1 MMISTDVVVIG
12 GGAAGLHAA
21 NEAAKWGAQVHL
33 IDENH
38 RPGGQL
44 FKQIHKFFGSHRHYA
59 GIRGLTIGQRLL
71 QETAANGVHVLLD
84 SYVFEL
90 ASKAVGIVQDNVK
103 FDWIQAKAII
113 LCCGASEKMIMFP
126 GWTLPGV
133 MGAGAAQTLINVH
146 RVLPGKKF
154 LMVGSGNVGLVVAY
168 QILQAGG
175 EVVAILEA
183 LPHVGGWQVHA
194 AKVQRLGVPLQL
206 SHSILAASG
215 NGRVQYATIAALDEH
230 WQMLAGSQQQVDV
243 DVICV
248 AAGLKPN
255 IEVPIMAGCETLF
268 LTELGGRVP
277 IHDANM
283 ETTQPGIY
291 VAGDCAGVE
300 EASTAIESGRL
311 AGIAAA
317 EKLGFVSRNDA
328 LDIKKQIHEV
338 LQELR
343 AGPFG
348 VERVQAKQLLN
359 QRAQALRNTTEAS

>member
-1 MMISTDVVVIG
+1 MISTDIVVIG

-21 NEAAKWGAQVHL
+21 NEAAKRGAQVHL
-33 IDENH
+33 IDENR

-71 QETAANGVHVLLD
+71 KETAANGVHVLLN
-84 SYVFEL
+84 SYVFEIT
-90 ASKAVGIVQDNVK
+90 SKEVGVVQDNAK
-103 FDWIQAKAII
+103 FDWLQTKAII

-194 AKVQRLGVPLQL
+194 AKVQRLGVPIRLA
-206 SHSILAASG
+206 HSIQAATG
-215 NGRVQYATIAALDEH
+215 NGRVQSATIAALDEH
-230 WQMLAGSQQQVDV
+230 WQMLPGSQQQIDI

-255 IEVPIMAGCETLF
+255 IELPIMAGCETLF

-317 EKLGFVSRNDA
+317 EKLGIISQNDA
-328 LDIKKQIHEV
+328 RNIKTQIHEV
-338 LQELR
+338 LQQLR

-348 VERVQAKQLLN
+348 VERVRAKHLLN
-359 QRAQALRNTTEAS
+359 QHAQTRRSKEGIN

>member
-1 MMISTDVVVIG
+1 MISTDVVVIG

-59 GIRGLTIGQRLL
+59 GIRGYSIGQQLL
-71 QETAANGVHVLLD
+71 EETAANGVNVLLNA
-84 SYVFEL
+84 YVYEL
-90 ASKAVGIVQDNVK
+90 AANEIGVVQDNSRL
-103 FDWIQAKAII
+103 DWLRAKAII

-206 SHSILAASG
+206 SHSIQAASG
-215 NGRVQYATIAALDEH
+215 NGRVQSATIVALDEH
-230 WQMLAGSQQQVDV
+230 WQMLPGSQQQIDV

-255 IEVPIMAGCETLF
+255 IELPVMAGCDTLF
-268 LTELGGRVP
+268 LTALGGRVP
-277 IHDANM
+277 IHDENM
-283 ETTQPGIY
+283 ETTQPGMY

-317 EKLGFVSRNDA
+317 EQLGYVPQHEASTM
-328 LDIKKQIHEV
+328 KHQIHEV

-348 VERVQAKQLLN
+348 VERIQAKQLLH
-359 QRAQALRNTTEAS
+359 QRAQNQRHKGEAS

>member
-1 MMISTDVVVIG
+1 MISTDIVVIG

-38 RPGGQL
+38 QPGGQL
-44 FKQIHKFFGSHRHYA
+44 FKQIHKFFGSQRHYA
-59 GIRGLTIGQRLL
+59 GIRGYTIGQQLL
-71 QETAANGVHVLLD
+71 LETAASGVHVLLN

-90 ASKAVGIVQDNVK
+90 TSKSVGVIRDNAT
-103 FDWIQAKAII
+103 FEWLQAKAII

-194 AKVQRLGVPLQL
+194 AKVQRLGVPIRL
-206 SHSILAASG
+206 SQSIQSASG
-215 NGRVQYATIAALDEH
+215 KERVQSATIATLNEH
-230 WQMLAGSQQQVDV
+230 WRMRPGSQQQIPVDI
-243 DVICV
+243 ICV

-255 IEVPIMAGCETLF
+255 IELPIMAGCETLF
-268 LTELGGRVP
+268 LTSLGGRVP
-277 IHDANM
+277 IHDAFM

-311 AGIAAA
+311 AGIAAT
-317 EKLGFVSRNDA
+317 EKLGFVAQNEA
-328 LDIKKQIHEV
+328 EDIKRQIQES

-348 VERVQAKQLLN
+348 MERIQAKQLLSR
-359 QRAQALRNTTEAS
+359 RAQAWRNKEAAS